1 MKINREWYLDK
12 LWACWKGKSI
22 GGTMGAPYEA
32 SIEMQ
37 DMMA

>member
-22 GGTMGAPYEA
+22 GGTL
-32 SIEMQ
+32 SLIHI
-37 DMMA
+37 

>member
-22 GGTMGAPYEA
+22 GGTMGG
-32 SIEMQ
+32 SL
-37 DMMA
+37 